1 MQHFTLTLDVATLNP
16 NQHKALIALVES
28 LQAPYFIPT
37 ADENAGYDALV
48 DKHCDS
54 CDIHSKGHEYNCP
67 MAQD

>member
-37 ADENAGYDALV
+37 ADENEDKLTSEEFAGTEITDDYIPL
-48 DKHCDS
+48 
-54 CDIHSKGHEYNCP
+54 
-67 MAQD
+67 